1 MSRRIV
7 ILASA
12 ERDLRDL
19 RTYLIETLSAEV
31 RRRAY
36 TGLRESIGNLQAF
49 PLAGTIPAELEK
61 LHISQ
66 YRQVV
71 SGRNRIIYE
80 VKQDVIYIH
89 VVADTRRDMHALL
102 TSRLLRGT

>member
-1 MSRRIV
+1 MSRRVV

-12 ERDLRDL
+12 ERDLQDL
-19 RTYLIETLSAEV
+19 RTYLIETFSAEV
-31 RRRAY
+31 WQRAY
-36 TGLRESIGNLQAF
+36 AGLRASIDSLQAF
-49 PLAGTIPAELEK
+49 PLAGAIPAELEK

-80 VKQDVIYIH
+80 VRRDVI
-89 VVADTRRDMHALL
+89 ADTRRDLHALL
-102 TSRLLRGT
+102 TRRLLRGT